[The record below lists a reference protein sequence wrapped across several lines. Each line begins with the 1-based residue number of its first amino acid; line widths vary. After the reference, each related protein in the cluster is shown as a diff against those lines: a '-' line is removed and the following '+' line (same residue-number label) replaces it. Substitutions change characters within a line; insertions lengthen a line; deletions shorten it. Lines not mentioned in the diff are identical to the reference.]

1 MYCKIIQYIRSIKSD
16 SYIFLVT
23 LPTYIDTSDT
33 GSRAY
38 KICEAIRLIAT
49 KFERCYL
56 IDQNKYAPYAYNYN
70 FSRIYYLNTHMS
82 PMGYMWMSYMIG
94 TYTDWIIRNNP
105 DEFKHLYA
113 VTTNNE

>member
-1 MYCKIIQYIRSIKSD
+1 
-16 SYIFLVT
+16 
-23 LPTYIDTSDT
+23 
-33 GSRAY
+33 
-38 KICEAIRLIAT
+38 
-49 KFERCYL
+49 
-56 IDQNKYAPYAYNYN
+56 
-70 FSRIYYLNTHMS
+70 MS